1 MDSLAQLVARPA
13 RAPGNVCYNEDMR
26 ESLKNFVECL
36 LKDPSVQGG
45 KRFMD
50 IWKPFSKKHE
60 IDFPPEE
67 VVQQLR
73 KLESVAPLFD
83 REWDPKWGI
92 YLITKEGPPKS
103 FEVFRTMG
111 GQTRD
116 KKTFHQLEDALT
128 YKISLVLDEVGSS
141 LVSLKRM

>member
-1 MDSLAQLVARPA
+1 MDNLALRTTGTA
-13 RAPGNVCYNEDMR
+13 RAPRNVCYNENMR
-26 ESLKNFVECL
+26 ESLKYFVECL

-73 KLESVAPLFD
+73 KLETVSTLFD

-92 YLITKEGPPKS
+92 YLITKEGPPKT

-116 KKTFHQLEDALT
+116 KKTFHQLEDALI